1 MYILSILMYVYGAY
15 TICWSSMQGMRLM
28 CRMHFTDRYD
38 ILEDQMLRNHM
49 KLEKKKLIQ

>member
-1 MYILSILMYVYGAY
+1 
-15 TICWSSMQGMRLM
+15 MQGMRLM

-49 KLEKKKLIQ
+49 KLEKKINSIVLLWNYKATAAIALL

>member
-15 TICWSSMQGMRLM
+15 ICWSSMQGMRLM

-38 ILEDQMLRNHM
+38 ILEDQSWG
-49 KLEKKKLIQ
+49 II